1 MKKITLSLALVAGA
15 LGLTGCGSS
24 AGSVL
29 GNVGSALLSNAVSG
43 STTGTTT
50 TTTTSSST
58 SSTTSLLGSL
68 LSGILGSSSSLSQ
81 SDILGTWSY
90 TGSDC
95 VFESE
100 NFLMKAGG
108 EVAASKIESQMNSS
122 LEKIGIK
129 QGACSFTF
137 NSDNTYTA
145 TIGGR
150 TISGS
155 YSLDTANKKIT
166 MTYLA
171 GIGKMT
177 PHIAKS
183 GNKLSLL
190 IESDKLLTLAKGA
203 SALSNGTAMKTV
215 SSLLSS
221 YDGMLVGLQLKK

>member
-1 MKKITLSLALVAGA
+1 MKKITLSLALLAGVF
-15 LGLTGCGSS
+15 GLTGCGSTT
-24 AGSVL
+24 GSVL

-43 STTGTTT
+43 SSSSSTA
-50 TTTTSSST
+50 TSSSSSS
-58 SSTTSLLGSL
+58 SSTTGLLGSL
-68 LSGILGSSSSLSQ
+68 LSGILGNSSTISQ

-150 TISGS
+150 TISGN
-155 YSLDTANKKIT
+155 YTLNTADKKIT

-190 IESDKLLTLAKGA
+190 IESDKLLTLFKGV
-203 SALSNGTAMKTV
+203 SALSNGTTMKTV